1 MSLALILGLNQC
13 KKKVDT
19 IASGTNGKWVQITLD
34 VEGIG
39 QRHIVYP
46 GTGAVVYTDGDV
58 VYVGNNGKYV
68 GSLTYN
74 DGVFNGSILNPST
87 ADYLHFYFVGNL
99 NPSATPTAGST
110 TSFTV
115 NIADQSSKLPVL
127 SYAHSTNKYTDGTA
141 TYSCMLMNK
150 CGLVKFVP
158 APATSSAIAVGGMK
172 TIATIDFA
180 TPGITPNG
188 TTGAVTLYPETNS
201 AKWAVLLPQD
211 AVSNPTVT
219 VTGYKGIIATVPA
232 ITNNMYY
239 NTGVNIAMVAAA
251 TVTTTSV
258 TTYANTSATMGG
270 NVTADGGGTISERG
284 VYYSTS
290 SPAENGTKVQIG
302 SGTGSFSQS
311 VTGLTAGTT
320 YYVKAYAVNEN
331 GKVYGSQVSFTTKSL
346 PTVTT
351 TAVSGISAT
360 GATSGGEVTNA
371 GGGTVSARGVCWST
385 SANPTISNS
394 HTTNGTGTGSFT
406 SSITGLTANT
416 TYHVRA
422 YATNEIGTAYGADV
436 TFTAAN
442 SVPTGAIN
450 GKYTINSN
458 GDKVYFSKGNLQYV
472 GSNGTWQFAEHQYDY
487 LGTTT
492 SQNSTTTTVTRDLF
506 GWGTTGYQDTR
517 TSSTGYQTNYY
528 PYSTSNTAVGS
539 SSPAYNINRY
549 GYGPDYDSSNKY
561 GLTVSNKSDWGMHAI
576 TNGGNTAGMWRT
588 LTKDEWV
595 YVFNTRSTTS
605 GVRYAK
611 ATVNGVSGVIIL
623 PDDWSTSYYTLTSTN
638 TTNAAFTSN
647 TITLSDWN
655 TKFEANGA
663 VFLPAAGNRNS
674 TTVSSVGSYG
684 GYWSSSCSSSRY
696 AYLVGFNSSDFN
708 PSGSSSRFNGAS
720 VRLVTA
726 SE

>member
-13 KKKVDT
+13 KKKVDP

-39 QRHIVYP
+39 QKHIVYP
-46 GTGAVVYTDGDV
+46 GTGAVVYTNGDV

-74 DGVFNGSILNPST
+74 DGVFSGSILNPST
-87 ADYLHFYFVGNL
+87 VDYLHFYFVGNIT
-99 NPSATPTAGST
+99 PSTTPTAGST

-115 NIADQSSKLPVL
+115 NIANQSSKLPVL

-150 CGLVKFVP
+150 CGLMKFVP
-158 APATSSAIAVGGMK
+158 ATATSAAITVGGMK
-172 TIATIDFA
+172 TTATVDFA

-188 TTGAVTLYPETNS
+188 STGAVTLYPETNS
-201 AKWAVLLPQD
+201 AKWAVLLPQA
-211 AVSNPTVT
+211 AVNNPAVT
-219 VTGYKGIIATVPA
+219 ISGYASSITSVPEV
-232 ITNNMYY
+232 TNNMYY
-239 NTGVNIAMVAAA
+239 NTGVSIAMVAAA

-270 NVTADGGGTISERG
+270 NVTSAGGGTVSERG
-284 VYYSTS
+284 VYYNTS

-302 SGTGSFSQS
+302 SGTGAFSQS

-331 GKVYGSQVSFTTKSL
+331 GKVYGSQVTFTTKSL

-360 GATSGGEVTNA
+360 GATSGGNVTSA

-394 HTTNGTGTGSFT
+394 HTTNGSGTGSFT

-450 GKYTINSN
+450 GLFTINSSGN
-458 GDKVYFSKGNLQYV
+458 KVYFSQGNLRATTSNS
-472 GSNGTWQFAEHQYDY
+472 GSTWTWSFAEHQYDY
-487 LGTTT
+487 IGNATANTNINGSMTVSTNGT
-492 SQNSTTTTVTRDLF
+492 VDLF
-506 GWGTTGYQDTR
+506 GWNG
-517 TSSTGYQTNYY
+517 N
-528 PYSTSNTAVGS
+528 S
-539 SSPAYNINRY
+539 SSYDNYGIYNNTTNSNY
-549 GYGPDYDSSNKY
+549 GNVTSEALKH
-561 GLTVSNKSDWGMHAI
+561 DWGHNPI
-576 TNGGNTAGMWRT
+576 TNGGNTADKWRT

-623 PDDWSTSYYTLTSTN
+623 PDDWSTSYYTLSSTN
-638 TTNAAFTSN
+638 TTSAAYTSN
-647 TITLSDWN
+647 TISLSNWN

-663 VFLPAAGNRNS
+663 VFLPAAGLRGG
-674 TTVSSVGSYG
+674 TTVNNAGSYG
-684 GYWSSSCSSSRY
+684 YYWSSTSHVSNADR
-696 AYLVGFNSSDFN
+696 AYYVYF
-708 PSGSSSRFNGAS
+708 GSSNFVPANSYGRYYGSS